1 MKMLICKFLS
11 AFLFTFSFHVFLHA
25 IRIESM
31 RKCYIV
37 KYKLFQFRLL
47 KVVLGKLNI
56 MVKVPK
62 QLSVSSHF

>member
-1 MKMLICKFLS
+1 M
-11 AFLFTFSFHVFLHA
+11 HA
-25 IRIESM
+25 NRTESM